1 LVEGKLKMALGLNI
15 GSAGGGKDFLP
26 IIKYDARAGRIFR
39 MDRED
44 GVSTP
49 VDITR
54 NFKAVFDFENLEV
67 GYLHFAAGSPPDFQ
81 MVPFGSALPAQPS
94 KDHKQGI
101 RVCVKLGGE
110 IGGDV
115 RELAGNSG
123 AFISG
128 IDALHDAYM
137 SGLKQNPGKLP
148 VVGLADTLAIESKGQ
163 GLKST
168 NYRPVFEILS
178 WVSRPKD
185 LVASPRSSAEPV
197 AVPNW
202 ATPAP
207 TNQQPATG
215 ATRASAPAPKKVEE
229 DVEDFG

>member
-1 LVEGKLKMALGLNI
+1 LVEGKLKMALGLNL
-15 GSAGGGKDFLP
+15 SNSTGGKDFLP

-44 GVSTP
+44 GVLTP
-49 VDITR
+49 TDITH
-54 NFKAVFDFENLEV
+54 NFKAVFDFENVEV
-67 GYLHFAAGSPPDFQ
+67 GYLLFAAGSPPDFC
-81 MVPFGSALPAQPS
+81 MVPFGSPLPAQPT
-94 KDHKQGI
+94 KDHKQGVRI
-101 RVCVKLGGE
+101 CVKLGGE
-110 IGGDV
+110 IGGDI
-115 RELAGNSG
+115 RELAANSG
-123 AFISG
+123 VFKDG
-128 IDALHDAYM
+128 MEVLHDDYL

-148 VVGLADTLAIESKGQ
+148 VVRLAKTIPIESKGQ
-163 GLKST
+163 GMKST

-185 LVASPRSSAEPV
+185 LVASPRASAEPV

-207 TNQQPATG
+207 TNQPPATG